1 MKRFRSIAVV
11 LVVCA
16 SLAGFQDAAQAADR
30 PVKFGIQAC
39 FADDVD
45 AGLGGR
51 IVFQPGKE
59 KPLSDIE
66 AVASF
71 DIFFPGENLGY
82 WELNFNALYVIPSV
96 KGTVK
101 PYAGGGL
108 NVAHASVDDIL
119 FFGTTIPGASDTD
132 IGFNVVGG
140 MKFELQTASME
151 PFAEVK
157 FELGGGEQFV
167 LTGGLRF

>member
-1 MKRFRSIAVV
+1 VV
-11 LVVCA
+11 LVVVV
-16 SLAGFQDAAQAADR
+16 SLAGFQDAALAAQR
-30 PVKFGIQAC
+30 PVKFGVQAC

-45 AGLGGR
+45 LGLGGR
-51 IVFQPGKE
+51 VVFRPGKA
-59 KPLSDIE
+59 KPVADFE
-66 AVASF
+66 GVASF
-71 DIFFPGENLGY
+71 DFFFPGENLGY

-96 KGTVK
+96 KGSVK

-108 NVAHASVDDIL
+108 NVAHASVDDIQI
-119 FFGTTIPGASDTD
+119 FGTTFPGASDTD
-132 IGFNVVGG
+132 IGFNVIGG
-140 MKFELQTASME
+140 MKFELQTAAME